1 MEGEIAAYFEIPSNF
16 TKICLFFASTSSK
29 FFSTT
34 PIPTNMNR
42 PGMILIGVNVVLLL
56 MSIATGSLSVVDLIK
71 HFNIIFILSIVSS
84 YLLCLW
90 ILIQFIPFSQLIK
103 ILIDFTLKTFYLVIG
118 IYNIIAFVKQSH
130 TSDFKLHL
138 LIIYIVLI
146 ILITVSLVLE
156 LFVVT
161 ETPEQDEESI
171 LSNPHTDS
179 TRFELKPS
187 SMDNDNWMNTNVVRF
202 QTYKSDNTIINHTEL
217 TKPEV
222 QPTKEIHSHSKSV
235 PNFQFT
241 HSKSHETLIPNLSDN
256 SIHSHIKDL
265 SVLEK
270 TVDEGIHVED
280 MVRRSKSTGQLH
292 SNQSHRKRWKSIND
306 EKVFLKNINESLLP
320 SVLKTG
326 ESPILMLKRQQSQ
339 ISQTIEDPV
348 ILPTNDDTP
357 QKKPKKKYEL
367 SFDEG
372 DDNSMNLPYISE
384 FDEPLDQSQFKNF
397 DSNFEIDE
405 NKYKDSLNGLESI
418 PQPVTDNWLS
428 KAKSLNYI
436 SLNQWNEHQNE
447 YKNVRVRSGLT
458 LNVAMTNLVDDK
470 NLSSATLI
478 NDEYLLPPSD
488 QRADNID
495 DLSDIVSS
503 TSEKRPMF
511 SHLNRSFSAPSLHT
525 FRNVSDG
532 SQSSS
537 DRDQI
542 SIAESVVRYQTPP
555 PIEIQ
560 SEEPPISP
568 IKKLLN
574 QSPKRLFRKSVDF
587 KDQSMHKHT
596 GSIIS
601 STFSL
606 HSNSSKSTSPKR
618 SGSRSSSPK
627 RSFKNLLPKKS
638 ATMQN
643 LQPTPRILI
652 SPTNLLKQA
661 IVKPKFY
668 DEEPQWD
675 LETSKSSN
683 NSRIS
688 SLPSAIIGEY
698 DREKWNTLKTLQVQ
712 DTP

>member
-1 MEGEIAAYFEIPSNF
+1 M
-16 TKICLFFASTSSK
+16 
-29 FFSTT
+29 
-34 PIPTNMNR
+34 
-42 PGMILIGVNVVLLL
+42 
-56 MSIATGSLSVVDLIK
+56 D
-71 HFNIIFILSIVSS
+71 FI
-84 YLLCLW
+84 
-90 ILIQFIPFSQLIK
+90 
-103 ILIDFTLKTFYLVIG
+103 LKTFYLVIG

-130 TSDFKLHL
+130 TSNFKVHLSILYIIQIL
-138 LIIYIVLI
+138 LIS
-146 ILITVSLVLE
+146 VSLVLE

-161 ETPEQDEESI
+161 ETVEQDEESI

-179 TRFELKPS
+179 TKFESKPS
-187 SMDNDNWMNTNVVRF
+187 SIDNDNWMNTNVVRF
-202 QTYKSDNTIINHTEL
+202 QSYKSDNTVINHNEVF
-217 TKPEV
+217 KPEI
-222 QPTKEIHSHSKSV
+222 QTRKEVHSHSKSV

-256 SIHSHIKDL
+256 SIHSHIRDL

-270 TVDEGIHVED
+270 AVDEDIQLED
-280 MVRRSKSTGQLH
+280 VVRRSKSTGQLH

-320 SVLKTG
+320 AVLKTG

-339 ISQTIEDPV
+339 ISQTVEEIPPIV
-348 ILPTNDDTP
+348 IPSTTEHGDLPTP
-357 QKKPKKKYEL
+357 KKTKKKYDL
-367 SFDEG
+367 SFEEG

-384 FDEPLDQSQFKNF
+384 FDEPVDQSQFKNF
-397 DSNFEIDE
+397 DSNFNVEIDE
-405 NKYKDSLNGLESI
+405 TKYKDSLNGLESI

-436 SLNQWNEHQNE
+436 SLNQWNEHQTE

-478 NDEYLLPPSD
+478 NDEYLLPPTD

-503 TSEKRPMF
+503 TSEKKPMF
-511 SHLNRSFSAPSLHT
+511 TQSNRSFSAPSLHT
-525 FRNVSDG
+525 FRNVSNG
-532 SQSSS
+532 SQESSNY
-537 DRDQI
+537 DQQ
-542 SIAESVVRYQTPP
+542 SIVESVVRYQTPP

-587 KDQSMHKHT
+587 KEQSMHKHS

-638 ATMQN
+638 ATLQN
-643 LQPTPRILI
+643 LQPNPRILI

-661 IVKPKFY
+661 IVKPKIY

-712 DTP
+712 HTP